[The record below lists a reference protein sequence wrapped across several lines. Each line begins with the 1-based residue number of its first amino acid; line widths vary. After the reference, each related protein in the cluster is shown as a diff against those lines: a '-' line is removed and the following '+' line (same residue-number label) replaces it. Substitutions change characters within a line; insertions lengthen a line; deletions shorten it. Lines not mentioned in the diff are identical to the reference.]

1 MENGKLFHLCTLEKR
16 KRQRNI
22 CVLLFSKDVPENY
35 HDEAKSSFHLFSR
48 EKFDRNRRTNISEKI
63 RPRDFPISCFFEEYL
78 NLRLMWGNRFET
90 VAKLRAR
97 RIIRF
102 IDQKLGEAT

>member
-1 MENGKLFHLCTLEKR
+1 M
-16 KRQRNI
+16 
-22 CVLLFSKDVPENY
+22 
-35 HDEAKSSFHLFSR
+35 
-48 EKFDRNRRTNISEKI
+48 NISEKI
-63 RPRDFPISCFFEEYL
+63 RPRDFPISCFFEKYL
-78 NLRLMWGNRFET
+78 NLRLMWGNRVET